1 MPAWMGA
8 GECYMFGKNQ
18 HGQLGAGHADPV
30 AEIVPVTLPRK
41 VAWVACGGSHTAALV
56 ELP

>member
-1 MPAWMGA
+1 MM
-8 GECYMFGKNQ
+8 GKNQ
-18 HGQLGAGHADPV
+18 HGQLGLGHAEPV
-30 AEIVPVTLPRK
+30 SEIAVVPLPRK

>member
-1 MPAWMGA
+1 MPTCMGA

-18 HGQLGAGHADPV
+18 HGQLGMGHAEPI
-30 AEIVPVTLPRK
+30 AEIVLVPSPRK
-41 VAWVACGGSHTAALV
+41 VALVAIGGSHTAALV